1 MTQSE
6 LKKLLANKTQQELI
20 KEIAYL
26 FKTFSPVKEYY
37 QAQTGDIHQIAEKY
51 KDIIKKEFVYGHTRG
66 YPKARLGTARKAVQD
81 AKKIINQP
89 EIIADIMLTFVESV
103 SSYNNEFSSDSEANF
118 TSPEGMFYDALKL
131 LDDNNL
137 LEAFHDRCSDIVFK
151 ATEAWGHYD
160 SQSETFDQFFNP
172 QPSSL

>member
-20 KEIAYL
+20 KEITHL
-26 FKTFSPVKEYY
+26 FKTFTPVKEYY
-37 QAQTGDIHQIAEKY
+37 QAQTGNIHQIAEKY

-66 YPKARLGTARKAVQD
+66 FPKARLGTARKAVQD

-103 SSYNNEFSSDSEANF
+103 SHYTNEFSSDSEANF

-131 LDDNNL
+131 LDDHNL
-137 LEAFHDRCSDIVFK
+137 LEAFHDRCSNIVHI
-151 ATEAWGHYD
+151 ATQSWGYSD
-160 SQSETFDQFFNP
+160 SLSETLDEFYTT
-172 QPSSL
+172 